1 MLSVSPLSPKQ
12 ADASPDRDLALA
24 RAAGQGDV
32 RARQQLADRL
42 FDRVRAT
49 VSYLAGGDPDKDDL
63 VQLSL
68 IEILRSAGSFR
79 AEGHLEGWSD
89 RITIRTSL
97 RALKTRRRRDEVL
110 HAVDDAEV
118 ALERLPAEPLDS
130 AGAGGSELEQ
140 EAQRRQLHGR
150 LAVHLSRLD
159 PERRAAVLLRWVHGH
174 SVEEV
179 AEITEARVNT
189 VRGRLRRGKRQLRKL
204 ILSDPML
211 CGWEPWVHR

>member
-1 MLSVSPLSPKQ
+1 MLSVTPSSPKQ
-12 ADASPDRDLALA
+12 ADASPDRDLALT

-68 IEILRSAGSFR
+68 IEILRSAGNFR

-89 RITIRTSL
+89 RITVRTSL
-97 RALKTRRRRDEVL
+97 RALKTRRRRDEIL
-110 HAVDDAEV
+110 HAADDAEA
-118 ALERLPAEPLDS
+118 ALERLPNDASSTTAP
-130 AGAGGSELEQ
+130 ELEV
-140 EAQRRQLHGR
+140 EAQRRQLHRG
-150 LAVHLSRLD
+150 LALLLGRLD
-159 PERRAAVLLRWVHGH
+159 PQRRAAVILRWVHGY

-179 AEITEARVNT
+179 AELTDARVNT

-204 ILSDPML
+204 ILTDPTL
-211 CGWEPWVHR
+211 RGWEPWVQK